1 MPYPESCPEC
11 GGAFR
16 NTGTH
21 FTARRNE
28 IGRHVLL
35 ELGCQNTTRRFW
47 WDFTTG
53 NLTEDGRPSPIR
65 RAMSAA
71 AVAAASNGFHRPEA
85 NGHITEI
92 DSNLIESSGHATLS
106 ALDMLTPTAVADPVS
121 ISDDSQMSIAMTE
134 PTGEADHDNGL
145 VASGTEVEDL
155 GLAQEEMLITEA
167 VEFPGPPPVAAAVL
181 KDAFVR
187 QLQLDRLTLRQMRS
201 WLMADEARRAIEVA
215 AGATEATYER
225 LALILFGVD
234 LPQLLGKQA
243 AVPPSTGMSAEERLE
258 LQREKARIRARL
270 RRAATKAARQQS

>member
-28 IGRHVLL
+28 VGRHVLL
-35 ELGCQNTTRRFW
+35 ELGCQNTSRRYW
-47 WDFTTG
+47 WDFTSG
-53 NLTEDGRPSPIR
+53 SLSEDGQTSSR
-65 RAMSAA
+65 RLAVSAA
-71 AVAAASNGFHRPEA
+71 STNGSNGHAGVATLEEPKVIVTDPADVFAAAAAQVLVRAEPDEPAPVAASTDDAD
-85 NGHITEI
+85 TE
-92 DSNLIESSGHATLS
+92 
-106 ALDMLTPTAVADPVS
+106 PVT
-121 ISDDSQMSIAMTE
+121 TE
-134 PTGEADHDNGL
+134 PTFPL
-145 VASGTEVEDL
+145 SSSGPIEIPAT
-155 GLAQEEMLITEA
+155 
-167 VEFPGPPPVAAAVL
+167 PPANL
-181 KDAFVR
+181 KEAFVR

-201 WLMADEARRAIEVA
+201 WLMSEEARRAIEVA

-243 AVPPSTGMSAEERLE
+243 AAPAPTAMSAEERLE

-270 RRAATKAARQQS
+270 RRAAAKAARQSTP